1 MPTKKTAKTTTE
13 RAQLIQELRD
23 KLTTYQGSLGEE
35 QVALICAR
43 FDGYSERN
51 ALLIAMQCP
60 TATDVSGFKAWRA
73 RGRCVRKGEKG
84 IQILAPA
91 GAYADKAEGAVQP
104 AESTGQDGQTGEK
117 VRLRFRIAYVFD
129 IAQTDP
135 IKEKPAAEIDA
146 NSEAAEAAEIA
157 ELEAEAA

>member
-23 KLTTYQGSLGEE
+23 KLTTYQGGLSEE
-35 QVALICAR
+35 QIALICAR

-51 ALLIAMQCP
+51 ALLIAMQRP
-60 TATDVSGFKAWRA
+60 GATDVSGFKAWIE
-73 RGRCVRKGEKG
+73 RGRRVRKGEKG

-91 GAYADKAEGAVQP
+91 GAYADKAEGQVQP
-104 AESTGQDGQTGEK
+104 AETPQQGGKQEEK
-117 VRLRFRIAYVFD
+117 KRLRFRLTYVFD

-135 IKEKPAAEIDA
+135 I
-146 NSEAAEAAEIA
+146 EA
-157 ELEAEAA
+157 EAEAA